1 MPLEEHVLE
10 SRGSKNIDKRER
22 SKNIMGV
29 NGAKTTPSALSSSM
43 LPYLLGELL
52 SKANEALVQ
61 PIRSVNTTQAE
72 HRHYQRR

>member
-1 MPLEEHVLE
+1 MYWN
-10 SRGSKNIDKRER
+10 RGER
-22 SKNIMGV
+22 KILTSGKGVKNIMGV

-61 PIRSVNTTQAE
+61 LIRSFNTT
-72 HRHYQRR
+72 

>member
-1 MPLEEHVLE
+1 MYWN
-10 SRGSKNIDKRER
+10 RGER
-22 SKNIMGV
+22 KILIRGKGVKNIMGV

-61 PIRSVNTTQAE
+61 PIRSFNTT
-72 HRHYQRR
+72 

>member
-1 MPLEEHVLE
+1 
-10 SRGSKNIDKRER
+10 
-22 SKNIMGV
+22 MGV

-61 PIRSVNTTQAE
+61 PIRSVNTTHAE
-72 HRHYQRR
+72 PHHYQRR

>member
-1 MPLEEHVLE
+1 MYWN
-10 SRGSKNIDKRER
+10 RGER
-22 SKNIMGV
+22 KILTRGKGVKNIMAV

-61 PIRSVNTTQAE
+61 PIRSFNTT
-72 HRHYQRR
+72 

>member
-1 MPLEEHVLE
+1 MYWN
-10 SRGSKNIDKRER
+10 RGER
-22 SKNIMGV
+22 KILTSGKGVKNIMGV

-52 SKANEALVQ
+52 SKANGALTQ

-72 HRHYQRR
+72 HRHYERR

>member
-1 MPLEEHVLE
+1 MYWN
-10 SRGSKNIDKRER
+10 RGER
-22 SKNIMGV
+22 KILTSGKEVKNIMGV

>member
-1 MPLEEHVLE
+1 MA
-10 SRGSKNIDKRER
+10 
-22 SKNIMGV
+22 V

-61 PIRSVNTTQAE
+61 PIRSVNTT
-72 HRHYQRR
+72 

>member
-1 MPLEEHVLE
+1 
-10 SRGSKNIDKRER
+10 
-22 SKNIMGV
+22 MGV

-72 HRHYQRR
+72 HRHYQRRQEERAPNMVNRMRYHAMLT

>member
-1 MPLEEHVLE
+1 MCLNRVERKILT
-10 SRGSKNIDKRER
+10 RGKGV
-22 SKNIMGV
+22 KNIMGV

-61 PIRSVNTTQAE
+61 PIRSFNTT
-72 HRHYQRR
+72 

>member
-1 MPLEEHVLE
+1 
-10 SRGSKNIDKRER
+10 
-22 SKNIMGV
+22 MGV